1 MRKSVLTIGL
11 GVVAVAVAV
20 GAGIANASI
29 SPARTTTAAP
39 AAVSVAS
46 TETVLDSTQK
56 QRRANEPKDGKA
68 NVVSSWGPAQ
78 FEASSVAQRAVFD
91 KYGQT
96 SLVSA
101 LRKGSTDVYTI
112 VLKAKNGKTVTVAV
126 DYLAFKALSIS

>member
-11 GVVAVAVAV
+11 GAVAVAAAV
-20 GAGIANASI
+20 GAGIANAGTT
-29 SPARTTTAAP
+29 PARTTTAAP

-101 LRKGSTDVYTI
+101 MRKGSSDVYTI